1 MSVFPKEKLK
11 TLLQTAPPLLQ
22 ESVDPEVQLQP
33 NGFDLSLK
41 EVLAIEGQGSLDF
54 DNSERKLPAYRPLA
68 FGLDGWVE
76 LAPGAYLITFNEVV
90 SLPESVMAI
99 GRPRSSLVRMGA
111 TLESAVW
118 DAGYQ
123 GRSQSLL
130 VVHNPGGVRLKK
142 DARLLQ
148 LVFFSVDGGTEAYH
162 GFYQGENL

>member
-1 MSVFPKEKLK
+1 MTVLSKEKLK
-11 TLLQTAPPLLQ
+11 ALLQADPPLLQ
-22 ESVDPEVQLQP
+22 FSVDPEVQLQP

-41 EVLAIEGQGSLDF
+41 EVLAIEGPGNLDF
-54 DNSERKLPAYRPLA
+54 DNSERKLPAYRPVA
-68 FGLDGWVE
+68 FGPEGWAE

-90 SLPESVMAI
+90 SLPDAVMAI

-111 TLESAVW
+111 SLESAVW

-130 VVHNPGGVRLKK
+130 VVHNPDGIRLKR

-148 LVFFSVDGGTEAYH
+148 LVFFSVDGGTESYH